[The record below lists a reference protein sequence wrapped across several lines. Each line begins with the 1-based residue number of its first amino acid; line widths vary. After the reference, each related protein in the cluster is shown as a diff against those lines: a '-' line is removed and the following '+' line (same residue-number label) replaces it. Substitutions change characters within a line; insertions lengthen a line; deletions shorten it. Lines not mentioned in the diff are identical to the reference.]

1 MAREVLVVEDEP
13 DIRRLIVLHLERDG
27 FRCRTAA
34 NGPDALREVKAAAP
48 DLVVL
53 DLMLPELDGLEVC
66 RRLRSDASTAG
77 VPIIMLTAKSDEVD
91 RVVGLEVGADDYVAK
106 PFSPK
111 ELVARVRAV
120 LRRSR
125 PDHPPRV
132 LAVGPVTL
140 DPERHRVTLGGRAL
154 QLTPKEFD
162 LLQAL
167 LEAAGLVLTR
177 ALEAFAVETLEARLT
192 SIAGLL
198 HDEALALIVRH
209 ASADDVRAFALRAA
223 RPTGARISVIA
234 ADGRVLG
241 DSEVAVEDL
250 PRVENHAA
258 RPEVRAALAGRVG
271 RHRRTSATIGVSLLY
286 VAVPIVDGGR
296 AVGVMRVA
304 LPLTAVTSSYA
315 EIHRVML
322 AGGFVAL
329 VVACGIGLF
338 VARRVTKPVVQM
350 QSIARR
356 MSEGDFTVRAP
367 IRSPDEIGALGRALN
382 GLAARLREKVHDL
395 GHEQAKAT
403 AILDGMIEGV
413 IAVDGRD
420 VILLLNE
427 RARSMFGLD
436 ATRGEG
442 KPFLEVIRNTE
453 LHEAFREGRGVD
465 GGNVSHRELRLAS
478 PVERRLQV
486 NAVPLRL
493 GANEVG
499 VVMVLHDVT
508 ELRRLEQVRTEFVAN
523 VSHELRTPLTAIQG
537 YLETLLAGALEEQ
550 EHARRFLEIVFRHT
564 ERLGRLLNDL
574 TDLSNIELGRVSL
587 KLAPTRLDEV
597 VDTVL
602 AIMGSKAA
610 SGRVTLQSRLSADL
624 PPVLADRDR
633 LAQIVINLVDN
644 AVKYTPEGGRV
655 TVQAQKAADG
665 QIEVDVIDTGI
676 GIPPADLPR
685 ITERFY
691 RVDKARSR
699 ELGGTGLGL
708 VS

>member
-1 MAREVLVVEDEP
+1 MTQAFV
-13 DIRRLIVLHLERDG
+13 H
-27 FRCRTAA
+27 F
-34 NGPDALREVKAAAP
+34 
-48 DLVVL
+48 
-53 DLMLPELDGLEVC
+53 
-66 RRLRSDASTAG
+66 
-77 VPIIMLTAKSDEVD
+77 
-91 RVVGLEVGADDYVAK
+91 
-106 PFSPK
+106 
-111 ELVARVRAV
+111 
-120 LRRSR
+120 LRRSIAR
-125 PDHPPRV
+125 KLTLTLV
-132 LAVGPVTL
+132 GFVAVTMI
-140 DPERHRVTLGGRAL
+140 
-154 QLTPKEFD
+154 
-162 LLQAL
+162 
-167 LEAAGLVLTR
+167 AAGLYLNR
-177 ALEAFAVETLEARLT
+177 ALEAFAVDTLEVRLAT
-192 SIAGLL
+192 IGRLM
-198 HDEALALIVRH
+198 HDEARALVSRG
-209 ASADDVRAFALRAA
+209 ASPAEVRAFASRGS
-223 RPTGARISVIA
+223 RPTGSRITVIA

-241 DSEVAVEDL
+241 DSEVAVDDL
-250 PRVENHAA
+250 PRVENHGS
-258 RPEVRAALAGRVG
+258 RPEVLAARAGGVG
-271 RHRRTSATIGVSLLY
+271 RDRRTSATIGASLLY
-286 VAVPIVDGGR
+286 VALPIVDGAR
-296 AVGVMRVA
+296 VIGVIRVA
-304 LPLTAVTSSYA
+304 LPVAAVTSSYA
-315 EIHRVML
+315 AIHRVML
-322 AGGFVAL
+322 AGGLVAL
-329 VVACGIGLF
+329 VVAFGIGLF

-350 QSIARR
+350 QAIAHQ

-453 LHEAFREGRGVD
+453 LHEAFREGRAAGESS
-465 GGNVSHRELRLAS
+465 VSNRELRLAS
-478 PVERRLQV
+478 PVERRVQV

-493 GANEVG
+493 GESEVG

-537 YLETLLAGALEEQ
+537 YLETLLTGALEEQ
-550 EHARRFLEIVFRHT
+550 ENARRFLEIVFRHT

-587 KLAPTRLDEV
+587 KLAPTRLDEA
-597 VDTVL
+597 VDAVL
-602 AIMGSKAA
+602 AIMAAKAK
-610 SGRVTLQSRLSADL
+610 SGQVALRSQLPRDL

-633 LAQIVINLVDN
+633 LVQILINLVDN

-655 TVQAQKAADG
+655 TVRVQEPAG
-665 QIEVDVIDTGI
+665 GWIEVDVVDTGI

-708 VS
+708 AIVKHLVFAHGAQLRIESEPGRGTTVRVRLSCQDPASAKPDVASPA

>member
-1 MAREVLVVEDEP
+1 M
-13 DIRRLIVLHLERDG
+13 
-27 FRCRTAA
+27 T
-34 NGPDALREVKAAAP
+34 
-48 DLVVL
+48 
-53 DLMLPELDGLEVC
+53 
-66 RRLRSDASTAG
+66 
-77 VPIIMLTAKSDEVD
+77 
-91 RVVGLEVGADDYVAK
+91 
-106 PFSPK
+106 
-111 ELVARVRAV
+111 RAFV
-120 LRRSR
+120 HFLRRSIAR
-125 PDHPPRV
+125 K
-132 LAVGPVTL
+132 LTLTLVGFVAIT
-140 DPERHRVTLGGRAL
+140 TI
-154 QLTPKEFD
+154 
-162 LLQAL
+162 
-167 LEAAGLVLTR
+167 AAGLYLNR
-177 ALEAFAVETLEARLT
+177 ALEAFAVDTLEVRLA
-192 SIAGLL
+192 SIGRLL
-198 HDEALALIVRH
+198 HDEARGLVLRD
-209 ASADDVRAFALRAA
+209 ASPADFRAFTLRGS
-223 RPTGARISVIA
+223 RPTASRVTVIA
-234 ADGRVLG
+234 TDGRVLG
-241 DSEVAVEDL
+241 DSEVAVDDL
-250 PRVENHAA
+250 PRVENHGA
-258 RPEVRAALAGRVG
+258 RPEVLAALAGRVG
-271 RHRRTSATIGVSLLY
+271 RDRRTSATIGAALLY
-286 VAVPIVDGGR
+286 VALPISDGGR
-296 AVGVMRVA
+296 VIGVLRVA
-304 LPLTAVTSSYA
+304 LPVAAVTSSYA
-315 EIHRVML
+315 AIHRVML
-322 AGGFVAL
+322 AGGLVAL
-329 VVACGIGLF
+329 AVAFGIGLF

-350 QSIARR
+350 QTIAHQ

-420 VILLLNE
+420 IILLMNE

-465 GGNVSHRELRLAS
+465 RGNVSHRELRLAS

-550 EHARRFLEIVFRHT
+550 ENARRFLEIVFRHT

-574 TDLSNIELGRVSL
+574 MDLSNIELGRVAL
-587 KLAPTRLDEV
+587 KLAPTRLDEA
-597 VDTVL
+597 VDAVL
-602 AIMGSKAA
+602 AIIGPKAK
-610 SGRVTLQSRLSADL
+610 SGKVGLRSQLPRDL
-624 PPVLADRDR
+624 PPVPADRDR
-633 LAQIVINLVDN
+633 LVQILINLVDN

-655 TVQAQKAADG
+655 TVRVQEPADG
-665 QIEVDVIDTGI
+665 WIEVDVIDTGI
-676 GIPPADLPR
+676 GIPPSDLPR

-708 VS
+708 AIVKHLVFAHGGQLKIESEPGRGTTVRVWLNVGGPDAAPPDSPPVPLAAQEKD

>member
-1 MAREVLVVEDEP
+1 M
-13 DIRRLIVLHLERDG
+13 
-27 FRCRTAA
+27 T
-34 NGPDALREVKAAAP
+34 
-48 DLVVL
+48 
-53 DLMLPELDGLEVC
+53 
-66 RRLRSDASTAG
+66 
-77 VPIIMLTAKSDEVD
+77 
-91 RVVGLEVGADDYVAK
+91 
-106 PFSPK
+106 
-111 ELVARVRAV
+111 RAFV
-120 LRRSR
+120 HFLRRSIAR
-125 PDHPPRV
+125 KLTLTLV
-132 LAVGPVTL
+132 GFVAVT
-140 DPERHRVTLGGRAL
+140 TI
-154 QLTPKEFD
+154 
-162 LLQAL
+162 
-167 LEAAGLVLTR
+167 AAGLYLNR
-177 ALEAFAVETLEARLT
+177 ALEAFAVDTLEVRLA
-192 SIAGLL
+192 SIGRLL
-198 HDEALALIVRH
+198 HDEARGLVLRR
-209 ASADDVRAFALRAA
+209 ASPADFRAFTLRGS
-223 RPTGARISVIA
+223 RPTASRVTVIA

-241 DSEVAVEDL
+241 DSEVAVDDL
-250 PRVENHAA
+250 PRVENHGA
-258 RPEVRAALAGRVG
+258 RPEVLAALAGGVG
-271 RHRRTSATIGVSLLY
+271 RDRRTSSTIGASLLY
-286 VAVPIVDGGR
+286 VALPISDGGR
-296 AVGVMRVA
+296 VIGVIRVA
-304 LPLTAVTSSYA
+304 LPVTAVTSSYA
-315 EIHRVML
+315 AIHRVML
-322 AGGFVAL
+322 AGGLVAL
-329 VVACGIGLF
+329 AVAFGIGLF

-350 QSIARR
+350 QTIAHQ
-356 MSEGDFTVRAP
+356 MSEGDFAVRAP

-420 VILLLNE
+420 IILLMNE

-574 TDLSNIELGRVSL
+574 MDLSNIELGRVAL
-587 KLAPTRLDEV
+587 KLAPTRLDEA
-597 VDTVL
+597 VDAVL
-602 AIMGSKAA
+602 AIIGPKAK
-610 SGRVTLQSRLSADL
+610 SGKVGLRSQLPRDL

-633 LAQIVINLVDN
+633 LVQILINLVDN
-644 AVKYTPEGGRV
+644 AVKYTPEDGRV
-655 TVQAQKAADG
+655 TVRVQEPADG
-665 QIEVDVIDTGI
+665 WIEVDVVDTGI
-676 GIPPADLPR
+676 GIPPSDLPR

-708 VS
+708 AIVKHLVFAHGGQLKIESEPGRGTTVRVWLNVGGLDAAPPDPPRIPMAAQEKD

>member
-1 MAREVLVVEDEP
+1 MTQAFV
-13 DIRRLIVLHLERDG
+13 H
-27 FRCRTAA
+27 F
-34 NGPDALREVKAAAP
+34 
-48 DLVVL
+48 
-53 DLMLPELDGLEVC
+53 
-66 RRLRSDASTAG
+66 
-77 VPIIMLTAKSDEVD
+77 
-91 RVVGLEVGADDYVAK
+91 
-106 PFSPK
+106 
-111 ELVARVRAV
+111 
-120 LRRSR
+120 LRRSIAR
-125 PDHPPRV
+125 KLTLTLV
-132 LAVGPVTL
+132 GFVAVTMI
-140 DPERHRVTLGGRAL
+140 
-154 QLTPKEFD
+154 
-162 LLQAL
+162 
-167 LEAAGLVLTR
+167 AAGLYLNR
-177 ALEAFAVETLEARLT
+177 ALEAFAVDTLEVRLAT
-192 SIAGLL
+192 IGRLM
-198 HDEALALIVRH
+198 HDEARALVSRG
-209 ASADDVRAFALRAA
+209 ASPAEVRAFASRGS
-223 RPTGARISVIA
+223 RPTGSRITVIA

-241 DSEVAVEDL
+241 DSEVAVDDL
-250 PRVENHAA
+250 PRVENHGS
-258 RPEVRAALAGRVG
+258 RPEVLAARAGGVG
-271 RHRRTSATIGVSLLY
+271 RDRRTSATIGASLLY
-286 VAVPIVDGGR
+286 VALPIVDGAR
-296 AVGVMRVA
+296 VIGVIRVA
-304 LPLTAVTSSYA
+304 LPVAAVTSSYA
-315 EIHRVML
+315 AIHRVML
-322 AGGFVAL
+322 AGGLVAL
-329 VVACGIGLF
+329 VVAFGIGLF

-350 QSIARR
+350 QAIAHQ

-453 LHEAFREGRGVD
+453 LHEAFREGRAAGESS
-465 GGNVSHRELRLAS
+465 VSNRELRLAS
-478 PVERRLQV
+478 PVERRVQV

-493 GANEVG
+493 GESEVG

-537 YLETLLAGALEEQ
+537 YLETLLTGALEEQ
-550 EHARRFLEIVFRHT
+550 ENARRFLEIVFRHT

-587 KLAPTRLDEV
+587 KLAPTRLDEA
-597 VDTVL
+597 VDAVL
-602 AIMGSKAA
+602 AIMGAKAK
-610 SGRVTLQSRLSADL
+610 SGQVALRSQLPRDL

-633 LAQIVINLVDN
+633 LVQILINLVDN

-655 TVQAQKAADG
+655 TVRVQEPAG
-665 QIEVDVIDTGI
+665 GWIEVDVVDTGI

-708 VS
+708 AIVKHLVFAHGAQLRIESEPGRGTTVRVRLSCQDPASAKPDVASPA